1 MIYTV
6 TLNPSIDYII
16 NVSNFQLGEVNR
28 TDKEL
33 IYPGGKGINVSIVLN
48 NLGIKN
54 TALGFTAGFIGEEI
68 KRLLKVEGINTDFI
82 DVKNG
87 LSRINVKLSSK
98 EETEINGNG
107 PNILDIDIE
116 NLMNKLLNLK
126 EGDILVLAGS
136 IPDSIKE
143 TMYSDISERLSNKG
157 VKIVVDA
164 TKDLLVNTLKYHPF
178 LIKPNNKELGE
189 IFKVTLDTSEE
200 ILPYA
205 KKLRKMGARNVI
217 VSMSKDGAMLLTE
230 DDKCYYSKPP
240 KGKMVNTVGAGD
252 SFVAGFLAG
261 YINTSDYEK
270 AFYTG
275 LCTGSASAYSEKLA
289 TEEEVRR
296 LLDSIGK
303 SYY

>member
-164 TKDLLVNTLKYHPF
+164 TKDYL
-178 LIKPNNKELGE
+178 
-189 IFKVTLDTSEE
+189 
-200 ILPYA
+200 
-205 KKLRKMGARNVI
+205 
-217 VSMSKDGAMLLTE
+217 
-230 DDKCYYSKPP
+230 
-240 KGKMVNTVGAGD
+240 
-252 SFVAGFLAG
+252 
-261 YINTSDYEK
+261 
-270 AFYTG
+270 
-275 LCTGSASAYSEKLA
+275 
-289 TEEEVRR
+289 
-296 LLDSIGK
+296 
-303 SYY
+303 